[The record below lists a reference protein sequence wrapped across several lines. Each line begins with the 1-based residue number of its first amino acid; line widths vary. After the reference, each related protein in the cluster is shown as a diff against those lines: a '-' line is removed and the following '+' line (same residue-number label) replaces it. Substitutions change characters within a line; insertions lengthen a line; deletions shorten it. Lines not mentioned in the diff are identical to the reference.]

1 MASRTETL
9 VLLLLALGALRVLDF
24 RKCYAKTFSF
34 DVHHRFS
41 DHVQKWVAA
50 GAGRGVVPRD
60 WPKMGTVDYY
70 AALAHRDRTFR
81 GRGLADDPDRTFTFS
96 DGNETVKLASLG
108 FLHYTVVSLGTPNV
122 TFLVALD
129 TGSDLFW
136 VPCDCISCAPTSSSR
151 YQYNLD
157 FSIYSPNASTTSS
170 RVSCNHSLCEEKSKC
185 VGSEGCPYNVAY
197 VSADTSSSGFL
208 VEDVMYLTSEDGK
221 HDIVAAPITFGC
233 GQVQT
238 GSFLDAAAPNGLF
251 GLGMEK
257 VSVPSILSAAGL
269 TPNSFSMC
277 FGRDGIG
284 RITFGDK
291 GSPDQNETPF
301 NLRQSHPTYNVT
313 VAGVLV
319 GANLKNT
326 SFHAIIDSGTS
337 FTYLA
342 DPAYTLLS
350 ESFHSQAL
358 DPRRTS
364 DERIPFEYCY
374 SMSPNQ
380 NGSLIPRVSL
390 TMNGGAEYL
399 VYDPIIV
406 IAIQGELL
414 YCLAVVKSHDISI
427 IGQNFMTGNRIIF
440 DREKMVLGWKKSDC
454 YSSEDS
460 SSTLPLDPRKNSTA
474 EAPSVTVGPD
484 KYGPEATKE
493 TGSRGTQ
500 GSVVTSTN
508 HSPPSSLSCL
518 GQAKIF
524 LLLCIVYLAIL

>member
-1 MASRTETL
+1 MASRSVIFL
-9 VLLLLALGALRVLDF
+9 LLLLALGTLGVLDF
-24 RKCYAKTFSF
+24 QKCYAKTFSF
-34 DVHHRFS
+34 DIHHRFS
-41 DHVQKWVAA
+41 DPVN
-50 GAGRGVVPRD
+50 GGVVPQD

-129 TGSDLFW
+129 TGSDVFW

-151 YQYNLD
+151 YQYNLK
-157 FSIYSPNASTTSS
+157 FSIYSPNSSTTSS
-170 RVSCNHSLCEEKSKC
+170 RVSCNNSLCEEKSKC
-185 VGSEGCPYNVAY
+185 VDSQGCPYKVAY

-208 VEDVMYLTSEDGK
+208 VEDVMYLMSEDGK

-257 VSVPSILSAAGL
+257 KSVPSILSAAGL

-301 NLRQSHPTYNVT
+301 NLKQSRPTYNVT
-313 VAGVLV
+313 VAGVRV
-319 GANLKNT
+319 GASLIDT
-326 SFHAIIDSGTS
+326 SFSAIIDSGTS

-350 ESFHSQAL
+350 ESFQSQAF
-358 DPRRTS
+358 DTRRAS

-374 SMSPNQ
+374 FMSSNQ
-380 NGSLIPRVSL
+380 NASLIPRVSF
-390 TMNGGAEYL
+390 TMNGGAEYS

-406 IAIQGELL
+406 IAIQSELL
-414 YCLAVVKSHDISI
+414 YCLAIVKSRDISI
-427 IGQNFMTGNRIIF
+427 IGQNFMTGNRIVF
-440 DREKMVLGWKKSDC
+440 DREKMVLGWKQSDC
-454 YSSEDS
+454 YSSENS
-460 SSTLPLDPRKNSTA
+460 SSTLPINPHKNTTA
-474 EAPSVTVGPD
+474 QPPSVTVGPG
-484 KYGPEATKE
+484 KYSPEATKE

-500 GSVVTSTN
+500 GSVIPPVN
-508 HSPPSSLSCL
+508 HSPPLSISCL
-518 GQAKIF
+518 RQAKIF
-524 LLLCIVYLAIL
+524 LMLCICYLAIL